1 MIRTIALLLLS
12 VLLVLPQPSAA
23 LDLQGLYEQAL
34 TASRRG
40 DFADALPLW
49 DQVLHNNSDSVHIL
63 ATDPPNS
70 KIPVHQG
77 GVVCTSQVILV

>member
-40 DFADALPLW
+40 DFAEALPLW
-49 DQVLHNNSDSVHIL
+49 DQVL
-63 ATDPPNS
+63 
-70 KIPVHQG
+70 
-77 GVVCTSQVILV
+77 CTVLMMRHLEQSRQRSPGPG